1 MKLNIVKCMENR
13 KAYCSALTKRDLG
26 NKRCIYENYGCAY
39 QSDRLQNVRRH
50 IENCKYHQYLRVGSH
65 WKNNSVF
72 ANTPEFRDRIWFK
85 LRRFNSPEYKHSADV
100 DNLGIYTLM
109 FFSGGLAY
117 GGQGLFKNSLQVIG
131 GDLYIYTDDDGWTS
145 DSRHR
150 DEFLNLFWY
159 PILKETISDF
169 DYRIHDR
176 ITGELY
182 SAGVQV
188 DDIQA
193 DPPGG
198 PADDSD

>member
-1 MKLNIVKCMENR
+1 MRVSIR
-13 KAYCSALTKRDLG
+13 PITKRAQTYR
-26 NKRCIYENYGCAY
+26 K
-39 QSDRLQNVRRH
+39 LQISPVFTCR
-50 IENCKYHQYLRVGSH
+50 
-65 WKNNSVF
+65 KNNSVF

-159 PILKETISDF
+159 PILK
-169 DYRIHDR
+169 
-176 ITGELY
+176 
-182 SAGVQV
+182 
-188 DDIQA
+188 
-193 DPPGG
+193 
-198 PADDSD
+198 